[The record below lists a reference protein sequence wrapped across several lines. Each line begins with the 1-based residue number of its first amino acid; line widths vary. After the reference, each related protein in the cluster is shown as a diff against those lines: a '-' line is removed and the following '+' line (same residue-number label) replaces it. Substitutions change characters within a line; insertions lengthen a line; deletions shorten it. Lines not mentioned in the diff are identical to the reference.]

1 MSRRSAYLEHL
12 LRVPVFSNCTKQEL
26 RALARRT
33 TDIPIEAGQVLVNE
47 GELGYE
53 FFVIISGRA
62 KVTRAGRKVGE
73 LGPGDFFGELAL
85 LDKAPRNAS
94 VTAITPMEAIVL
106 TRADFDAAIAEAP
119 GMTRKVMTGMAHR
132 LRQLDQRV

>member
-26 RALARRT
+26 RHLARRT
-33 TDIPIEAGQVLVNE
+33 TDIPIEPGQVLVNE

-62 KVTRAGRKVGE
+62 KVTRAGHKVGE

-85 LDKAPRNAS
+85 LDKAPRNAT

>member
-26 RALARRT
+26 RHLARRT
-33 TDIPIEAGQVLVNE
+33 TDIPIEPGQVLVNE

-62 KVTRAGRKVGE
+62 KVTRAGHKVGE

-85 LDKAPRNAS
+85 LDKAPRNAT

-106 TRADFDAAIAEAP
+106 TRADFDAAIGEAP